1 MFIATSAEAQ
11 QICTP
16 SGGAFQCVDQ
26 GTTPDS
32 TDSQVFSGSSIIV
45 VGPDVVINSGLS
57 SLRQT
62 GSGDVTIT
70 IDEDAEL
77 RGIQGIQASAPTNF
91 NVTNNGFIEGRWRG
105 IGNDASPIPIGQWR
119 ILNTGTIRGLGPI
132 NGGEA
137 VSLQGNGR
145 RTDVYFEN
153 AGTLFSRSMDGL
165 YGFGLTGTYI
175 NNGDITAGRDGM
187 RLDFR
192 SDSSVLVGEDA
203 TVSGGRHGISVN
215 SGWSNLFGF
224 PADEAEHVLDI
235 RGDVYGGSHG
245 IAFGNG
251 NGASQV
257 TIVVSGTVRS
267 GATSPRFGTGSP
279 LPASTIGLGEWDEAM
294 SESHDGV
301 NIVIEASGILEPANG
316 LAIHDYS
323 DPQADFIPQGDGATS
338 VTVRG
343 QVLGDVVL
351 AWGPDIVVIETGAIL
366 GDAGMILGSGG
377 IVLDGDNSARL
388 QNGTTWGSAPAFVAG
403 EIDVL
408 RFSGWTGNRGAV
420 SETDISLQDIDI
432 AQLRSFE
439 RIELTSLADV
449 TFGSGT
455 TPGNILSSGNPVDRL
470 LFSVEEGAFARFAGD
485 IIIDGDVNNFGALD
499 LSGANI
505 NVPMLLTVTGNYTSA
520 DGTLSIDSFL
530 GDDTSPSD
538 VLVIGGD
545 TSGSTNVFVN
555 NTGGAGAQTVIGI
568 LVVDVEGASDGEF
581 LLANGDY
588 VLPDT
593 GEEAIIAGAYGY
605 ALRQSEDGNWYLQSQ
620 LIDMTPIWQP
630 GAPIYEALPVA
641 LTGLNR
647 VGTLAQRIEGR
658 QMLIGSVNPEHP
670 YGSWIRIEGERLD
683 VTPDVSTS
691 DASFDQSSWR
701 LQAGLDAVVAETGN
715 GFWVAGVNLF
725 TGGGSA
731 EVMSSAG
738 NGLVSTD
745 AFGVG
750 LTATYYGNGGFY
762 ADAQLQY
769 TAFESDLSSSV
780 LGALATGVEGEGRL
794 ASLEIG
800 QEFTLGNGMT
810 LTPQAQLIWSDLA
823 FKSFTG
829 PNGETVSLGNG
840 DSLQLRLGVAAEQ
853 SWDFSN
859 GEEARLYGIANVI
872 HELRGE
878 TSVLV
883 DGTELSMSTPEWVG
897 EIGLGG
903 SYDWAGDGGETYSL
917 YGEVS
922 ASGELSGGEMRGL
935 SGTVGFRIEF

>member
-1 MFIATSAEAQ
+1 
-11 QICTP
+11 
-16 SGGAFQCVDQ
+16 
-26 GTTPDS
+26 
-32 TDSQVFSGSSIIV
+32 
-45 VGPDVVINSGLS
+45 
-57 SLRQT
+57 
-62 GSGDVTIT
+62 
-70 IDEDAEL
+70 
-77 RGIQGIQASAPTNF
+77 
-91 NVTNNGFIEGRWRG
+91 
-105 IGNDASPIPIGQWR
+105 
-119 ILNTGTIRGLGPI
+119 
-132 NGGEA
+132 
-137 VSLQGNGR
+137 
-145 RTDVYFEN
+145 
-153 AGTLFSRSMDGL
+153 MDGL

-175 NNGDITAGRDGM
+175 NDGDISAGRDGM

-192 SDSSVLVGEDA
+192 SNSSVLVGENA
-203 TVSGGRHGISVN
+203 TVSGGRHGISVV
-215 SGWSNLFGF
+215 SGDFGSSTNG
-224 PADEAEHVLDI
+224 ANHVLEI

-251 NGASQV
+251 NGASQA
-257 TIVVSGTVRS
+257 TIIVSGTVRS
-267 GATSPRFGTGSP
+267 GTTSPRLGAGSP

-294 SESHDGV
+294 QEQHDGV
-301 NIVIEASGILEPANG
+301 DIVIEASGILEPANG

-323 DPQADFIPQGDGATS
+323 DPKPFFLRAGDGATS

-343 QVLGDVVL
+343 QVFGDVVL
-351 AWGPDIVVIETGAIL
+351 ARGPDIVIIETGAIL
-366 GDAGMILGSGG
+366 GDTGMILGSGG
-377 IVLDGDNSARL
+377 IVLDGDNSAAL
-388 QNGTTWGSAPAFVAG
+388 QNGTSRGSAPAFVAG

-408 RFSGWTGNRGAV
+408 RFSGWAGNRGGA
-420 SETDISLQDIDI
+420 SETNISLQDIDI

-439 RIELTSLADV
+439 RIELTNLADV
-449 TFGSGT
+449 TFGSQIT
-455 TPGNILSSGNPVDRL
+455 SGNTLRSGNPVDGL
-470 LFSVEEGAFARFAGD
+470 LFSVEEGAFARFTGD
-485 IIIDGDVNNFGALD
+485 IIIDGAVNNFGALD

-505 NVPMLLTVTGNYTSA
+505 NVPMLLTLTGNYTSA

-538 VLVIGGD
+538 VLVVGGD
-545 TSGSTNVFVN
+545 TSGSTSVFVN
-555 NTGGAGAQTVIGI
+555 NTGGTGAQTVNGI

-581 LLANGDY
+581 LLSNGDY

-593 GEEAIIAGAYGY
+593 GEEALIAGAYGY

-658 QMLIGSVNPEHP
+658 QMLIGSVDPEYP
-670 YGSWIRIEGERLD
+670 YGPWIRIEGERLD
-683 VTPDVSTS
+683 VTPQVSTTG
-691 DASFDQSSWR
+691 ASLDQLFWR
-701 LQAGLDAVVAETGN
+701 LQAGLDTVVAETDN

-725 TGGGSA
+725 TGGGSTNL
-731 EVMSSAG
+731 MSSAG
-738 NGLVSTD
+738 NGLISTD

-800 QEFTLGNGMT
+800 QEFSLGNGMT
-810 LTPQAQLIWSDLA
+810 LTPQAQLIWSDVA
-823 FKSFTG
+823 FNSVTG
-829 PNGETVSLGNG
+829 PNEETVSLGNG
-840 DSLQLRLGVAAEQ
+840 DSLQLRLGLAAEQ
-853 SWDFSN
+853 SWDFGN

-872 HELRGE
+872 HEMRGQ

-922 ASGELSGGEMRGL
+922 ASRELSGGEMRGL
-935 SGTVGFRIEF
+935 SGTVGFRMEF